1 MADKDKIAELLEQ
14 DLTVINVGLD
24 DFATELRALGVY
36 VVHVDWS
43 PPASGNPKLAALLSK
58 LGS

>member
-1 MADKDKIAELLEQ
+1 MADKDKIAELLESNP
-14 DLTVINVGLD
+14 TVINVGLD
-24 DFATELRALGVY
+24 DFAAELRALGID

-43 PPASGNPKLAALLSK
+43 PPAGGNPKLAALLSK

>member
-1 MADKDKIAELLEQ
+1 MSDKLRLEGP
-14 DLTVINVGLD
+14 LKVVNIGLD
-24 DFATELRALGVY
+24 SFAEDLKAQSVE

-43 PPASGNPKLAALLSK
+43 PPAGGDPKLAALLSK